1 MKITRSNRSTKNGQ
15 SLDKDAGRNTLELT
29 HTSTAFHNAENGND
43 EMSANNLG
51 TLLRRVTELSMTEIE
66 GLIDELHELRKKL
79 ETDGARIQNY
89 FARYEELSQGVLQL
103 TTIISDNVKRLPSG
117 TPASADR

>member
-1 MKITRSNRSTKNGQ
+1 
-15 SLDKDAGRNTLELT
+15 
-29 HTSTAFHNAENGND
+29 
-43 EMSANNLG
+43 MSANNLG

-103 TTIISDNVKRLPSG
+103 TTITSDNVKRLPSG